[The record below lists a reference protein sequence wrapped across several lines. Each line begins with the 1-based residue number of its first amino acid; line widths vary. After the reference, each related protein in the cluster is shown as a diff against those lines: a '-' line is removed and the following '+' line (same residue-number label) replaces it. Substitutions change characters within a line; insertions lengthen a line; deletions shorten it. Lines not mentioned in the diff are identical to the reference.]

1 MTEKRKPKYLLDD
14 FDFGE
19 GPDAFFAALIRR
31 LNEEHAQAGE
41 PADRKPEPQ
50 PEEAKPVR
58 RRSQL
63 LEQRP
68 LRGWRKP
75 DPKPRDANT

>member
-1 MTEKRKPKYLLDD
+1 MTEKRTPKYALDD
-14 FDFGE
+14 FEFGE
-19 GPDAFFAALIRR
+19 GPDAFFAAVIRR
-31 LNEEHAQAGE
+31 LNEGHARAE
-41 PADRKPEPQ
+41 ELADRKPEVPQ
-50 PEEAKPVR
+50 EEKPVR

-75 DPKPRDANT
+75 DPKPRDADT